1 MAPSQVTINHEAQ
14 WARRTSLSPNP
25 WVGPTCWGRDT
36 FPEGQGEVHY
46 AGQWELGPLFP
57 RATGFF
63 KCSPG
68 GCAHTLPFIQAE
80 FSTSGPS
87 SSICD
92 RATDFGLLP
101 LQHQTLLPD
110 LSS

>member
-1 MAPSQVTINHEAQ
+1 MHPIAISECLQLNTETLTLMLCAPTLCLAGPSL
-14 WARRTSLSPNP
+14 RT
-25 WVGPTCWGRDT
+25 
-36 FPEGQGEVHY
+36 E
-46 AGQWELGPLFP
+46 
-57 RATGFF
+57 
-63 KCSPG
+63 SPG